1 MAFKNVGT
9 SNLGLSGTQSAKGG
23 NAAVF
28 NMDAAGIASG
38 QAFLT
43 SELEKRDMMVRTPLT
58 SFTYTRDIPIRVG
71 GGWAETISAMQVGFG
86 IAGDPGKGSSMP
98 AAPTASRWSR
108 RISPRACSRR
118 I

>member
-58 SFTYTRDIPIRVG
+58 SFT
-71 GGWAETISAMQVGFG
+71 
-86 IAGDPGKGSSMP
+86 
-98 AAPTASRWSR
+98 
-108 RISPRACSRR
+108 
-118 I
+118 